1 MIERPVRM
9 IIIAGN
15 PGAGKS
21 RLAQLLVRALGH
33 HWRSFGLDD
42 QRGVFDPIPG
52 PRWAFSRGSHAIPES
67 RSVRGYLG
75 SGGGVI
81 FEGALVD
88 DTDVSRLAQWA
99 GLHYP
104 SPEVMTVL
112 LRCSV
117 ETAFRRRR
125 DNPRDPEFCDREGVR
140 SIDDFRSSFY
150 DPYTPRRIHGTVV
163 LDTDEEG
170 HDQDRI
176 EDILRTVAPPAEPLP
191 PEPSPA
197 PRVGSVVPAPR
208 HSSAPARH
216 RARHR
221 TVPVRRGRG
230 TRSGHSP
237 ARRRMARRRRPRS
250 ASRPRRRSR

>member
-1 MIERPVRM
+1 MPEHPVRM

-33 HWRSFGLDD
+33 QWRAFGLDD

-52 PRWAFSRGSHAIPES
+52 PRWAFSRGSHTIPEC

-75 SGGGVI
+75 TGGGVI

-88 DTDVSRLAQWA
+88 DVDVSRLAQWA

-140 SIDDFRSSFY
+140 SIDDFRNSFY
-150 DPYTPRRIHGTVV
+150 DPYSPRRIHGTVV

-176 EDILRTVAPPAEPLP
+176 EDILRTVGRPEEPAHLLP
-191 PEPSPA
+191 VALARPKLRSTRRRHLLPA
-197 PRVGSVVPAPR
+197 PRSRAGHARRSAPPSRRTRGGHSHGRRAPVR
-208 HSSAPARH
+208 HS
-216 RARHR
+216 
-221 TVPVRRGRG
+221 
-230 TRSGHSP
+230 
-237 ARRRMARRRRPRS
+237 RP
-250 ASRPRRRSR
+250 PRRDRR